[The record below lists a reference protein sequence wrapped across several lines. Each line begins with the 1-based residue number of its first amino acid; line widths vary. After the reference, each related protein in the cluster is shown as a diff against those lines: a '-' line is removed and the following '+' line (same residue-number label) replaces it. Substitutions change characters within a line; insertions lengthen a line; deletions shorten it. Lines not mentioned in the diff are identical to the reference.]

1 VSEPDEALDIERL
14 VAELEE
20 IQDPVAREKVRELVR
35 SVLALHA
42 GCLERIVS
50 TLASEAP
57 ALLNTL
63 AADDLVASVL
73 LLHELHPQALDDR
86 VGAALAAARP
96 RLAAL
101 GAAVGR
107 IEISE
112 GLVSVAVEV
121 KDDAHAGAAANARAI
136 VEQALASAAPDVDI
150 EVTAP
155 DDPAIIPASRLKAP
169 RSARGGSR

>member
-1 VSEPDEALDIERL
+1 VSEGDEALDIERL

-20 IQDPVAREKVRELVR
+20 IQDPVAREKVRALVR

-50 TLASEAP
+50 TLAAESP
-57 ALLNTL
+57 TLLKKL
-63 AADDLVASVL
+63 AADELVASVL
-73 LLHELHPQALDDR
+73 LLHELHPDALEDR

-101 GAAVGR
+101 GATVGR
-107 IEISE
+107 VEISE
-112 GLVSVAVEV
+112 GLVTVAVEV

-136 VEQALASAAPDVDI
+136 VEQALASAAPDADI

-155 DDPAIIPASRLKAP
+155 DDPALVPVSRLK
-169 RSARGGSR
+169 SGARGGSR